1 MARPTTSQH
10 EDNHV
15 HSVFSDGKGTIA
27 ENIAAAEARGLQR
40 LTCVDHVRADTTWAP
55 EFVAAVRAADRET
68 EIELRCGLEAKLLDT
83 EGNLDIPS
91 DLGGADYIYAADH
104 QVPLASGP
112 THPREVKAAIESGEM
127 KALDVLEAI
136 ITATSNAVD
145 RHENL
150 VIAHLFSVLPKIG
163 LAESQVPAALV
174 ARLAEAAARN
184 GARIEIDERWSCPTA
199 ATLAPFLELEVPI
212 LLSTDSHR
220 PEAIG
225 RYDYCLGVL
234 DELDLAPV

>member
-1 MARPTTSQH
+1 MDKPQTSRH

-15 HSVFSDGKGTIA
+15 HSTFSDGKGTIA
-27 ENIAAAEARGLQR
+27 ENIAAAEALGLQR
-40 LTCVDHVRADTTWAP
+40 LTCVDHVRADTAWAP
-55 EFVAAVRAADRET
+55 EFVRAVREADQTT

-83 EGNLDIPS
+83 DGNLDIPA

-145 RHENL
+145 RHENV

-163 LAESQVPAALV
+163 LEEAQVPAELV
-174 ARLAEAAARN
+174 LGLAETAARN
-184 GARIEIDERWSCPTA
+184 GARVEIDERWSCPSA
-199 ATLAPFLELEVPI
+199 VTLAPFLELGVPI

-234 DELDLAPV
+234 GELELAPM

>member
-1 MARPTTSQH
+1 MAPPTTSQR

-40 LTCVDHVRADTTWAP
+40 LTCVDHVRADTAWAP
-55 EFVAAVRAADRET
+55 EFVAAVRAADQET

-136 ITATSNAVD
+136 VTATANAVD
-145 RHENL
+145 RHENV

-163 LAESQVPAALV
+163 LAESQVPGELV
-174 ARLAEAAARN
+174 AGLAEVAARR
-184 GARIEIDERWSCPTA
+184 GARIEIDERWSCPAA
-199 ATLAPFLELEVPI
+199 ATLAPFLELQVPI

-234 DELDLAPV
+234 DELGLAPM

>member
-1 MARPTTSQH
+1 MGRPTTSQR

-15 HSVFSDGKGTIA
+15 HSTFSDGKGTIA
-27 ENIAAAEARGLQR
+27 ENVAAAEALGLQR
-40 LTCVDHVRADTTWAP
+40 LTCVDHVRADTAWAP
-55 EFVAAVRAADRET
+55 AFVAAVREADQRT

-83 EGNLDIPS
+83 EGNLDIPP

-112 THPREVKAAIESGEM
+112 THPREVKAAIESGETR
-127 KALDVLEAI
+127 ALDVLEAI
-136 ITATSNAVD
+136 ITATANAVD
-145 RHENL
+145 RHENV

-163 LAESQVPAALV
+163 LAEAEVPADLV
-174 ARLAEAAARN
+174 ARLAAVADRN
-184 GARIEIDERWSCPTA
+184 GARIEIDERWSCPGA
-199 ATLAPFLELEVPI
+199 VTLAPFLEREVPI

-225 RYDYCLGVL
+225 RYDYCLAVL
-234 DELDLAPV
+234 DELNLVPK